1 MTVADVGAGFG
12 AWTVTMAKRIGPSGR
27 VYATDIG
34 AEQLAAL
41 RDTVVRERLENVT
54 VLEGSAGSANLPDG
68 CCDAV
73 FLRDVYQHLTQP
85 EEFAKS
91 VVAALKPGG
100 RLAIIDF
107 EPESGSKI
115 PPGVPVDRGGHGIS
129 PSLIISELS
138 AAGLSRAQTMTI
150 WPPES
155 TGVRPYFLV
164 LFRRAEWQWNLHRC
178 PVCGMM
184 ALFDVDLARWI
195 VAWAA
200 TRRIWSSSELRR
212 SVFRPVI

>member
-1 MTVADVGAGFG
+1 MRRKRSSLCVLLVALTTTAAGQRFDSAAALKQAEREVPRLADVLEVKPGMTVADVGAGFG

-27 VYATDIG
+27 VYATEIG
-34 AEQLAAL
+34 AEQLAAI
-41 RDTVVRERLENVT
+41 RDTVARERLENVT

-73 FLRDVYQHLTQP
+73 FLRDVYHHLTQP
-85 EEFAKS
+85 EEFVKS
-91 VVAALKPGG
+91 VAAALKPGG

-115 PPGVPVDRGGHGIS
+115 PPGVPVNRGGHGIS

-138 AAGLSRAQTMTI
+138 AAGLSHAQTMTI

-164 LFRRAEWQWNLHRC
+164 LFRK
-178 PVCGMM
+178 G
-184 ALFDVDLARWI
+184 
-195 VAWAA
+195 
-200 TRRIWSSSELRR
+200 
-212 SVFRPVI
+212 

>member
-1 MTVADVGAGFG
+1 
-12 AWTVTMAKRIGPSGR
+12 
-27 VYATDIG
+27 VYH
-34 AEQLAAL
+34 
-41 RDTVVRERLENVT
+41 
-54 VLEGSAGSANLPDG
+54 
-68 CCDAV
+68 
-73 FLRDVYQHLTQP
+73 HLTQP

-115 PPGVPVDRGGHGIS
+115 PPGVPVNGGHGIS

-155 TGVRPYFLV
+155 TGVRPYFFGAV
-164 LFRRAEWQWNLHRC
+164 SK
-178 PVCGMM
+178 G
-184 ALFDVDLARWI
+184 
-195 VAWAA
+195 
-200 TRRIWSSSELRR
+200 
-212 SVFRPVI
+212 